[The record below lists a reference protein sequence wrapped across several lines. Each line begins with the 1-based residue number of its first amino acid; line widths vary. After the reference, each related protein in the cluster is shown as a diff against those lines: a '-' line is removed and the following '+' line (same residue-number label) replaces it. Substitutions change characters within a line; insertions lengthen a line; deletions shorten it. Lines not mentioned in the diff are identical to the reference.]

1 MLEEQLKE
9 LALIVKNDD
18 LRKYAGN
25 AFWNLIQAVISKDP
39 VSGTLA
45 GKDVKQIVFH
55 MPTVIFWNKIKR
67 FLQGTYKDYE
77 EQVKMASQ
85 FNNDNE
91 KYAEFVKK
99 QIGVSCVSEPCAL
112 LASNGD
118 GKFLEQKYVQ
128 SGITISIYEEKFG
141 DE

>member
-45 GKDVKQIVFH
+45 GK
-55 MPTVIFWNKIKR
+55 TNS
-67 FLQGTYKDYE
+67 L
-77 EQVKMASQ
+77 S
-85 FNNDNE
+85 
-91 KYAEFVKK
+91 YADCY
-99 QIGVSCVSEPCAL
+99 I
-112 LASNGD
+112 
-118 GKFLEQKYVQ
+118 LE
-128 SGITISIYEEKFG
+128 
-141 DE
+141 

>member
-99 QIGVSCVSEPCAL
+99 HI
-112 LASNGD
+112 
-118 GKFLEQKYVQ
+118 
-128 SGITISIYEEKFG
+128 
-141 DE
+141 

>member
-45 GKDVKQIVFH
+45 GKDV
-55 MPTVIFWNKIKR
+55 NK
-67 FLQGTYKDYE
+67 
-77 EQVKMASQ
+77 
-85 FNNDNE
+85 
-91 KYAEFVKK
+91 
-99 QIGVSCVSEPCAL
+99 
-112 LASNGD
+112 
-118 GKFLEQKYVQ
+118 
-128 SGITISIYEEKFG
+128 
-141 DE
+141 